1 MSRFLCDWKEAVA
14 QMRSLRSCKI
24 SPATFSF
31 HEGSALKMLLEDCS
45 NNNQNS
51 TDCDNELNTQQ
62 EVDRLIEQVRSM
74 KKTFGGARAFHEQF
88 ILMKSDQWR
97 ENTDGLFLASFEAA
111 YIFNY
116 FRLFV
121 KNTEVALNILNV
133 IESREKDLKL
143 NDELF
148 NEKKTIATFLK
159 AVVHR
164 QMLGY
169 EECAKLFEQVIEA
182 DVNDHFC
189 YLKSNAH
196 YELGLLHYEVY
207 EDMEEAKRHL
217 KKAKSAPNQV
227 SKQMIDHKVT
237 IVMDMIRNRKNS

>member
-1 MSRFLCDWKEAVA
+1 
-14 QMRSLRSCKI
+14 
-24 SPATFSF
+24 
-31 HEGSALKMLLEDCS
+31 MLLEDSINDQKSRGCES
-45 NNNQNS
+45 SEN
-51 TDCDNELNTQQ
+51 NTQE
-62 EVDRLIEQVRSM
+62 EVTRLVKQVRSL

-88 ILMKSDQWR
+88 VLLKSDQSNG
-97 ENTDGLFLASFEAA
+97 NTDSLFLSPFDAG

-121 KNTEVALNILNV
+121 KNTEVALNILKV

-182 DVNDHFC
+182 DVNDHFS

-237 IVMDMIRNRKNS
+237 IVMDMIRNK